1 MILSSTFTLCAC
13 SMKVGF
19 DTVNIL
25 LLLTITVLSFV
36 SRKSAGVT
44 LKEEKI
50 LSPCQAPE
58 AWETFLESTSGSTV
72 ASSAPLR
79 GLKDSQG

>member
-1 MILSSTFTLCAC
+1 MTLSSKFTLCAC
-13 SMKVGF
+13 PMKVGL

-50 LSPCQAPE
+50 LLPCQAPE
-58 AWETFLESTSGSTV
+58 AWETFLESTSGSAV
-72 ASSAPLR
+72 APQLLS
-79 GLKDSQG
+79 GV